1 MTGPP
6 AFSVVLPTYNER
18 GSLALLD
25 PRLRAAVGARGGE
38 VLVVD
43 DDSPDGTASLVAELA
58 ERGMY
63 VLHRR
68 AARLGLAS
76 AVLEGISHAGS
87 DVVAVMDADGSHPP
101 ELLPDLVA
109 PIVEGRAEFVLASRH
124 LPGARSD
131 GLQGARRVIS
141 RGAQL
146 LARPLTPVS
155 DPMSGFFAFH
165 RRILARSVL
174 SPVGYK
180 IALEILVRCHP
191 RPVVEVPYSFAP
203 RIAGESKLG
212 GDQFGQ
218 YLRHLGRL
226 YAYRVLGARRA
237 ASTR

>member
-1 MTGPP
+1 MPGPP

-18 GSLALLD
+18 AALAALD
-25 PRLRAAVGARGGE
+25 GRLRAAVGTRNGE

-58 ERGMY
+58 QRGTY
-63 VLHRR
+63 VLLRR

-87 DVVAVMDADGSHPP
+87 NVVAVMDADGSHPP

-109 PIVEGRAEFVLASRH
+109 PLLEHRAEFVLASRH
-124 LPGARSD
+124 LPGADSV
-131 GLQGARRVIS
+131 GLRGTRRVIS

-155 DPMSGFFAFH
+155 DPMSGFFAFD

-180 IALEILVRCHP
+180 IALEILVRCRP
-191 RPVVEVPYSFAP
+191 RPLLEVPYSFAP

-226 YAYRVLGARRA
+226 YAYRFLGTARA